1 MRSIH
6 FAHIVDTA
14 LREDLGWGDLST
26 EAVLAPQA
34 SRARATIY
42 ARAEGVVAGNPVARA
57 VFARLDP
64 ASEYTVHVPDG
75 QRSRLGE
82 RIATIHADTAAL
94 LGGERVA
101 LNFLAHMSGIAT
113 ATRRL
118 VERVSGLPVRIID
131 TRKTTPGLRILDKYA
146 VRMGGGYN
154 HRYDL
159 SSAVL
164 LKENH
169 LQAAGGI
176 TRAVQAVR
184 NRVGHTTLVQVE
196 VVDLPGLEEA
206 LDADAD
212 AVLLDN
218 MDVATLSRAVER
230 VAGRIPIEASG
241 GITEATIREIAETG
255 VDMISSGAVTHS
267 SAALDLSM
275 LLDEVST

>member
-1 MRSIH
+1 LRSIH